1 MKLVNAVTEPVMQV
15 KTVKAVKQTAVYAAT
30 VMPAMYQIVPI
41 TIAVQKAGLVM
52 VLKTV
57 KTRLM
62 AVT

>member
-1 MKLVNAVTEPVMQV
+1 MVLVTVM
-15 KTVKAVKQTAVYAAT
+15 KTVKAAKQIAAYAAT
-30 VMPAMYQIVPI
+30 VMPAMYRIVPI